1 MGKRVANYK
10 NANKFPELFVTY
22 FKNVKSQLQK
32 KNEDASPSLVKS
44 PGLSR
49 TSPQSSSIENSKQSA
64 KSRKQ
69 KLYSPISRNGSKV
82 TVTSARSKRP
92 MV

>member
-10 NANKFPELFVTY
+10 NANKFPELFATY

-32 KNEDASPSLVKS
+32 KNEAVSPSNTKS

-64 KSRKQ
+64 VSRKQ
-69 KLYSPISRNGSKV
+69 KVYSPISRNGSKE
-82 TVTSARSKRP
+82 TVKSAKSKRP
-92 MV
+92 TV